1 MLSTKDEVVR
11 YVLQTFDTNLALT
24 LGEACDASRKYPRTH
39 FASVATQVISG
50 GFLIG
55 KGDGFVIRYSLTKKG
70 RAELGQTKGVDPGL
84 ASDALLKRK
93 NPQASGMPHPNL
105 NLAKQ

>member
-11 YVLQTFDTNLALT
+11 YVLRAFDTISALT
-24 LGEACDASRKYPRTH
+24 LGEACDANRKYPRKGFTS
-39 FASVATQVISG
+39 AAAQMISE

-70 RAELGQTKGVDPGL
+70 RAALGQAEDSGPDDG
-84 ASDALLKRK
+84 ASPRTGILREQVLRERPSH
-93 NPQASGMPHPNL
+93 NE
-105 NLAKQ
+105 